1 MTWHLKLIK
10 IKLVSFPKNKLNQ
23 GRVMDIKIKFK
34 KMFTAEIGRPIFYKA
49 FYKFILALVPIL
61 IWDRFLNVN
70 KYFGIFDTGFFI
82 AGAVYLMLAWMNYLK
97 IDGMKLYGTDL
108 LRRKDKNSGQKK
120 TGSFMDYVQQDIPD
134 YDDLSDEEKMLTKF
148 GANLSIGLIFIIV
161 SLVAITIKGW

>member
-1 MTWHLKLIK
+1 
-10 IKLVSFPKNKLNQ
+10 
-23 GRVMDIKIKFK
+23 MDIKIKFK

-49 FYKFILALVPIL
+49 FYKFVLALVPIL

-70 KYFGIFDTGFFI
+70 KFFGIFDTGFFI

-97 IDGMKLYGTDL
+97 LDGLSVKGFFMF
-108 LRRKDKNSGQKK
+108 KNTGENKAQKK

-134 YDDLSDEEKMLTKF
+134 YDDLSDEDKLLTKF

-161 SLVAITIKGW
+161 SLIAITIKGW